1 MIPRYKVQEI
11 HNIWKTDNKLNTWL
25 KVELAHLGALLGNI
39 TEKTITEEEYNN
51 ILANISINVDRWK
64 EIEEETRHDV
74 QAFVQMLE
82 ESIPD
87 NSGRWIHYGLT
98 SSDILDTSLVL
109 MCKDSLSVIENYCS
123 TLLFNMNKLLK
134 SEVSKNKILS
144 RTHGKAAEIQTYR
157 EVFIRWISGL
167 RRGYDALRLA
177 KTQLKYGKLSGPS
190 GNNTT
195 NSLVNE
201 TNALRSLELYPTTCS
216 QIIPRDIFLDYFYA
230 ILKIVLAVEKIAYD
244 IRIYSI
250 DGVNEMSEPFRK
262 GQKGS
267 SAMPHK
273 KNPIL
278 TENICGLAR
287 LYKSY
292 MQTAIENCLTLLER
306 DISHSSSERIIFKD
320 AAHIACFTMKRLNTV
335 IKDLNVNGDIALKNI
350 NSFKEMINSQEE
362 MNNQIKSGISRK
374 NSHDLSQQMTEKETL
389 LTSY

>member
-11 HNIWKTDNKLNTWL
+11 HDIWKTDNKLNTWL

-39 TEKTITEEEYNN
+39 TEKTITQEEYDT
-51 ILANISINVDRWK
+51 IISHVTINKDRWK

-109 MCKDSLSVIENYCS
+109 LCRESLSIVENYCS
-123 TLLFNMNKLLK
+123 TLLYNLNKLLK
-134 SEVSKNKILS
+134 DENSQKQILS
-144 RTHGKAAEIQTYR
+144 RTHGKAAEVQTYR
-157 EVFIRWISGL
+157 EIFTRWINSL

-190 GNNTT
+190 GNHTT
-195 NSLVNE
+195 NCLMNE
-201 TNALRSLELYPTTCS
+201 TNALRSLELYPMTCS

-230 ILKIVLAVEKIAYD
+230 ILKVVLSVEKIAYD

-250 DGVNEMSEPFRK
+250 DGINEMAEPFRK

-278 TENICGLAR
+278 TENICGLSR

-292 MQTAIENCLTLLER
+292 MYTAIENCLTLLER

-320 AAHIACFTMKRLNTV
+320 TAHIACFTLKRLNTV
-335 IKDLNVNGDIALKNI
+335 IKGLNLNVETALQNV
-350 NSFKEMINSQEE
+350 NSFNSMTSSQEQMNKKIKEGFSRKDSHDISQEE
-362 MNNQIKSGISRK
+362 SNK
-374 NSHDLSQQMTEKETL
+374 D
-389 LTSY
+389 